1 MTVTS
6 ESDRALGALY
16 GLAVGDALGMPTQ
29 MLSPAEVD
37 RRFGSISWFQPAPDD
52 HPIAAGLPAGHITD
66 DTEQA
71 LLIAR
76 LLIDGRGHIDPLK
89 LANSLAEWERDMA
102 RRGSLDLLGP
112 STQRA
117 ISAVAAGA
125 SLEEAGRFGDT
136 NGAAMRVTP
145 VGIATPIDDLD
156 GLLRAVVEASGVT
169 HNTTVALAGAFAVA
183 AAVSAGVAGASVG
196 EALAVGS
203 SAAQAGRNH
212 GSWVAGADVSARID
226 AALAGVIGLA
236 HDDMIHFIRNVVGT
250 SVATQESV
258 PAAFAVLGSRG
269 DGRAWEACLLA
280 ASLGGDSDT
289 IAAIVGAIAGAC
301 QGASA
306 FPKDALD
313 LVKAMNNLDLEPV
326 CDELLQLRRRH
337 GPRIAAGAATS

>member
-1 MTVTS
+1 VTAAF

-29 MLSPAEVD
+29 LLSPAEVD
-37 RRFGSISWFQPAPDD
+37 RRFGSIHWFQSPPND
-52 HPIAAGLPAGHITD
+52 HPIAAGMPAGHITD

-76 LLIDGRGHIDPLK
+76 LLIDGHGHIDALT
-89 LANSLAEWERDMA
+89 LAKSLAEWERDMA

-125 SLEEAGRFGDT
+125 SVEEAGRFGDT

-145 VGIATPIDDLD
+145 VGIAIPVADFE
-156 GLLRAVVEASGVT
+156 GLVRAVVEASGVT

-183 AAVSAGVAGASVG
+183 AAVSAGIAGASVE
-196 EALAVGS
+196 EAVAIGAT
-203 SAAQAGRNH
+203 AAQAGRTH
-212 GSWVAGADVSARID
+212 GSWVAGADVAARIE
-226 AALAGVIGLA
+226 AALAGVVGLA
-236 HDDMIHFIRNVVGT
+236 HDDLVLFIRNVVGT

-258 PAAFAVLGSRG
+258 PAAFAVLRSNG
-269 DGRAWEACLLA
+269 DGRAWDACLLA

-301 QGASA
+301 QGVAA
-306 FPKDALD
+306 YPKDALD
-313 LVKAMNNLDLEPV
+313 LVKAVNKLELEPI

-337 GPRIAAGAATS
+337 GPSVSASAATR

>member
-1 MTVTS
+1 M
-6 ESDRALGALY
+6 
-16 GLAVGDALGMPTQ
+16 
-29 MLSPAEVD
+29 
-37 RRFGSISWFQPAPDD
+37 
-52 HPIAAGLPAGHITD
+52 PAGHITD

-76 LLIDGRGHIDPLK
+76 LLIDGHGHIDALT

-125 SLEEAGRFGDT
+125 SVEEAGRFGDT

-145 VGIATPIDDLD
+145 VGIAIPVHDFD
-156 GLLRAVVEASGVT
+156 GLVRAVVEASGVT
-169 HNTTVALAGAFAVA
+169 HNTTVALAGAFSVA
-183 AAVSAGVAGASVG
+183 AAVSAGVAGATVE
-196 EALAVGS
+196 EAIAIGA
-203 SAAQAGRNH
+203 SAAAAGRNH
-212 GSWVAGADVSARID
+212 GSWVAGADVAARIE

-236 HDDMIHFIRNVVGT
+236 HDDLVRFIRNVVGT

-258 PAAFAVLGSRG
+258 PAAFAVLRASG
-269 DGRAWEACLLA
+269 DGRAWDACLLA

-301 QGASA
+301 QGLSA

-313 LVKAMNNLDLEPV
+313 LVKAVNNLELEPI

-337 GPRIAAGAATS
+337 VPGVSASAATS